1 MSNGVTINK
10 LEITIWYIYC
20 IYFYDSWN
28 FKIYT
33 WIVVYR
39 FINKIYMYMHIA
51 NKTNIVSIITV
62 CKRYR
67 LKPINLVYR
76 LKLRVFLALFCE
88 FGVPGLSV
96 IFFSSKLHQIDDQYV
111 TSVITLVLC
120 CLNFA
125 YIYISIKNTSKLK
138 WITWLRIT
146 HTCIQMYMYS
156 VIYRFD
162 SISI

>member
-20 IYFYDSWN
+20 IYFYDLWN

-39 FINKIYMYMHIA
+39 FINKIYLYMHIA
-51 NKTNIVSIITV
+51 NITNIVSIITV

-67 LKPINLVYR
+67 LIKPINLVS
-76 LKLRVFLALFCE
+76 LSTETTCIFSSFFVNLACQGCQLLLF
-88 FGVPGLSV
+88 
-96 IFFSSKLHQIDDQYV
+96 FFSSKLHQIDDQYV

-120 CLNFA
+120 CLNF
-125 YIYISIKNTSKLK
+125 
-138 WITWLRIT
+138 
-146 HTCIQMYMYS
+146 
-156 VIYRFD
+156 V
-162 SISI
+162 

>member
-96 IFFSSKLHQIDDQYV
+96 IFFFFEITSNWWSICDICNNFSSLLFKFCIEE
-111 TSVITLVLC
+111 
-120 CLNFA
+120 
-125 YIYISIKNTSKLK
+125 YIYL
-138 WITWLRIT
+138 
-146 HTCIQMYMYS
+146 
-156 VIYRFD
+156 
-162 SISI
+162 

>member
-1 MSNGVTINK
+1 MSNGVTIYK

-39 FINKIYMYMHIA
+39 FISKIYMYMHIA

-67 LKPINLVYR
+67 LIKPINLAS
-76 LKLRVFLALFCE
+76 LSTETTCIFSSFFCE
-88 FGVPGLSV
+88 FGVPRLSVTV

-120 CLNFA
+120 CLNF
-125 YIYISIKNTSKLK
+125 
-138 WITWLRIT
+138 
-146 HTCIQMYMYS
+146 
-156 VIYRFD
+156 V
-162 SISI
+162 

>member
-10 LEITIWYIYC
+10 LEITILYIYC

-39 FINKIYMYMHIA
+39 LFNKIYMYMHIA

-88 FGVPGLSV
+88 FGVLGLSV

-120 CLNFA
+120 CLNFV
-125 YIYISIKNTSKLK
+125 YIYIYKE
-138 WITWLRIT
+138 
-146 HTCIQMYMYS
+146 HQ
-156 VIYRFD
+156 
-162 SISI
+162 

>member
-1 MSNGVTINK
+1 MSNGVTIYK

-39 FINKIYMYMHIA
+39 FISKIYMYMHIA

-62 CKRYR
+62 CKRYI
-67 LKPINLVYR
+67 LIKPINLVS
-76 LKLRVFLALFCE
+76 LSTETTCIFSSFFFVNLACQGCQLLF
-88 FGVPGLSV
+88 
-96 IFFSSKLHQIDDQYV
+96 FFSSKLHQIDDQYV

-120 CLNFA
+120 CLNF
-125 YIYISIKNTSKLK
+125 
-138 WITWLRIT
+138 
-146 HTCIQMYMYS
+146 
-156 VIYRFD
+156 V
-162 SISI
+162 